1 MLRLI
6 WGADALDD
14 LEEIARFIAKRNP
27 SAADRIQGLIEAAAE
42 KLPLHPY
49 MYRTGRIPGTREAVV
64 HPNYLVIYR
73 IGVDVIDIVAVL
85 HARQQYP

>member
-1 MLRLI
+1 VLRLI

-49 MYRTGRIPGTREAVV
+49 MYRTGRIPGTREAAC
-64 HPNYLVIYR
+64 PPAISLIN
-73 IGVDVIDIVAVL
+73 L
-85 HARQQYP
+85 HQNRTRPVSTWTNPSAG

>member
-27 SAADRIQGLIEAAAE
+27 SAADRIQELIETTAE
-42 KLPLHPY
+42 RLPLHPY
-49 MYRTGRIPGTREAVV
+49 MYRTGRISGTREAVV
-64 HPNYLVIYR
+64 HPNYLIVYR
-73 IGVDVIDIVAVL
+73 IGVDIIDIVAVL